1 MWTLSSAKVEFTF
14 TIVHW
19 PSSAHSILKW
29 QGYTCPTHVG
39 VQKFLLVRVTKHS
52 REGGST
58 VQARRVT
65 VCINFM
71 IKRMPRMSV

>member
-1 MWTLSSAKVEFTF
+1 MWTLCSAKVEFTF

-52 REGGST
+52 R
-58 VQARRVT
+58 
-65 VCINFM
+65 
-71 IKRMPRMSV
+71 